1 MKKRYLLFLV
11 ALIIFSACSPV
22 ETENTP
28 TLPPLYN
35 EKPLVT
41 PTLLSLYTT
50 RPTNTPKVFPT
61 STPLIIPPTSEPVP
75 RWTILSQPGYGVELL
90 GETWDYVTDRWG
102 DSFACIKYENE
113 EGIYTWF
120 EQCFAFITPDTTFEG
135 ILAPF
140 IENGYQEIIPQNDYS
155 QTGKHILVGKA
166 EDYGYHYLELLSTN
180 DYLYLVE
187 IGSEFDNSG
196 SVQDF
201 YLNNLYPINNLVI
214 ENMLHKSNIKN
225 IEPTPISPS
234 QMALQANLEKYLLH
248 DYELGMGWVQISDY
262 IPEGENYICRNFEL
276 RVNEDVT
283 WVESMNCIYE
293 KSDNFEFS
301 SLDQYILDGDEI
313 LESSNVY
320 DGDVLI
326 YGYSTGHLFYN
337 AWYYKGDLIYRVILE
352 TRARVGAT
360 VEGSFSE
367 NVDDFLYRVLMV
379 NVEKGNK

>member
-1 MKKRYLLFLV
+1 MEFPVVKEIYRDDLNNDKLENLVNSPSLHVLDASAFEPKELFSFIQEINEKRYLLFLV

-140 IENGYQEIIPQNDYS
+140 IENGYQEIIPQNDYA

-166 EDYGYHYLELLSTN
+166 
-180 DYLYLVE
+180 
-187 IGSEFDNSG
+187 
-196 SVQDF
+196 
-201 YLNNLYPINNLVI
+201 
-214 ENMLHKSNIKN
+214 
-225 IEPTPISPS
+225 
-234 QMALQANLEKYLLH
+234 
-248 DYELGMGWVQISDY
+248 
-262 IPEGENYICRNFEL
+262 
-276 RVNEDVT
+276 
-283 WVESMNCIYE
+283 
-293 KSDNFEFS
+293 
-301 SLDQYILDGDEI
+301 
-313 LESSNVY
+313 
-320 DGDVLI
+320 
-326 YGYSTGHLFYN
+326 
-337 AWYYKGDLIYRVILE
+337 
-352 TRARVGAT
+352 
-360 VEGSFSE
+360 
-367 NVDDFLYRVLMV
+367 
-379 NVEKGNK
+379 